1 MKVKGHILCSEEYT
15 GKQSKQK
22 YYDKIKIARHRI
34 EICEN
39 QIPHVKES
47 LM

>member
-1 MKVKGHILCSEEYT
+1 MKVNRHILCSEGYI

-22 YYDKIKIARHRI
+22 YYNKIKIARHRI